1 MDFPNEYAM
10 KMKKKLIG
18 LGLVLM
24 MTATGC
30 QEIKSAVQS
39 PVETKVETIAESP
52 VAEIPKTKEVKM
64 TFRGNDGEF
73 TLEAT
78 NYWLE
83 DVSLHLDSS
92 LSLANKT
99 YNSYYILLKDE
110 KESLPKTIDLA
121 YYAELAGE
129 ATLRDMKDG
138 VITAMEDVEFNGIKG
153 KRFYL
158 KGMIEEVS
166 ITYEFLV
173 FETDT
178 HFLQEIIWSSSENIE
193 KNLSYYDDIL
203 MSFKYAE

>member
-1 MDFPNEYAM
+1 MLM
-10 KMKKKLIG
+10 KMKIEMIAPG
-18 LGLVLM
+18 LLLM
-24 MTATGC
+24 LLLTGC
-30 QEIKSAVQS
+30 QEVKNVVQS
-39 PVETKVETIAESP
+39 PVETNVETIAESP
-52 VAEIPKTKEVKM
+52 VAKIPNMKETKKE
-64 TFRGNDGEF
+64 FRGIDGDF

-78 NYWLE
+78 NLWLE

-129 ATLRDMKDG
+129 ATLRDLKDG
-138 VITAMEDVEFNGIKG
+138 VVTAMEDVEFNGIKG

-173 FETDT
+173 FENDT
-178 HFLQEIIWSSSENIE
+178 HFFQEIIWSSSENIE
-193 KNLSYYDDIL
+193 KNLSYYDNIL
-203 MSFKYAE
+203 LSFKYAK